1 MIPHCRTIDHH
12 EPFLTLEGLRLV
24 HETEHRMTD
33 QEDAGGRSREEEV
46 LRARRA
52 SLDRL
57 GDRAFAIT
65 LRDAIGVERAGA
77 DQPTS
82 ANATATSLRITGKR
96 SASPSPV
103 ASS

>member
-1 MIPHCRTIDHH
+1 
-12 EPFLTLEGLRLV
+12 
-24 HETEHRMTD
+24 MTD

-65 LRDAIGVERAGA
+65 LRDALGVEEPVA
-77 DQPTS
+77 DRGLS

-96 SASPSPV
+96 SASPWPV